1 MLSIFVILSVYFAFY
16 TLFLF
21 LPGRDIN
28 LDVLR
33 VQGYRHF
40 GNKLWNATKFA
51 LNTLGSDFMP
61 CPETKVSICVCC
73 SSFASDS
80 FVLLFC
86 CCKFVNL
93 VDLLPVLPV
102 TIKIIET
109 FLFLFGGSAVTR
121 K

>member
-1 MLSIFVILSVYFAFY
+1 MFIYYTYMLSIFVILSVYFAFC

-73 SSFASDS
+73 SSFVSDS

-93 VDLLPVLPV
+93 VDFIDSSHLACLLLPVFP
-102 TIKIIET
+102 
-109 FLFLFGGSAVTR
+109 FNP
-121 K
+121 